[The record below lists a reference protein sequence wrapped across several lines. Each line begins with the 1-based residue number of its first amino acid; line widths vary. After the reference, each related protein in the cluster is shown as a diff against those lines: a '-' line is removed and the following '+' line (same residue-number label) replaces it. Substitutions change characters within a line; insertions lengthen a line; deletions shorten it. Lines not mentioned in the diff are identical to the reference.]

1 MQNYQKVISKIQG
14 INVKDGAGVNLVR
27 VLGKHTSDLFDPI
40 LMLDSF
46 DSKNPQEYIA
56 GFPMHPH
63 RGIETISYVIK
74 GKMEHRD
81 SLGYSDMICDG
92 ELQWMCAGSGI
103 LHEERLQEVEHL
115 LGVQL
120 WLNLPKKSK
129 MTTPSY
135 HSIKDIQEIR
145 FDGGYL
151 KLLAGNYDKYEGFR
165 GSYLPLDYYHICLES
180 KASFELHTKNDYSA
194 MAFMI
199 VGQAKI
205 SDEYIE
211 EKTAIKLS
219 QGDLLHLANP
229 GDKPIHILYIA
240 SRALREPI
248 AWGGPIVMNNDRQ
261 LQQAFNELHNG
272 NFLKEHMRY

>member
-1 MQNYQKVISKIQG
+1 MQNYQKVVSKIQG
-14 INVKDGAGVNLVR
+14 INVRDGGGVELVR
-27 VLGKHTSDLFDPI
+27 VLGRHTSELFDPI

-46 DSKNPQEYIA
+46 DSKNAQDYIA

-63 RGIETISYVIK
+63 RGIETISYVMK
-74 GKMEHRD
+74 GSMEHRD
-81 SLGYSDMICDG
+81 SLGHSDVIGDG

-135 HSIKDIQEIR
+135 HSIKDVKEIK

-151 KLLAGNYDKYEGFR
+151 RLLAGSYEGHEGFK
-165 GSYLPLDYYHICLES
+165 GAYLPLDYYDICLEA
-180 KASFELHTKNDYSA
+180 KASFELLTKRDYSA
-194 MAFMI
+194 MAFMM
-199 VGQAKI
+199 VGDGVIAG
-205 SDEYIE
+205 EYVAQ
-211 EKTAIKLS
+211 KSAIKLS
-219 QGDLLHLANP
+219 GGDLLYLSNQSEES
-229 GDKPIHILYIA
+229 IHILYIA

-248 AWGGPIVMNNDRQ
+248 AWGGPIVMNDDVELER
-261 LQQAFNELHNG
+261 AFDELHSG
-272 NFLKEHMRY
+272 SFLKENMKY